1 MGSVLGLERPY
12 ISSLEESAMEGKD
25 EFCLEYGSATHLYL
39 VPSTL
44 QEERVDVIFCCS
56 FSWVRFL
63 HWFLISPMWS
73 ELFVLQ
79 VCVALSQNQ
88 CQGSKLLGSAGVS
101 QVTLPRDAEGSID
114 FSNYPF
120 RVSRS

>member
-1 MGSVLGLERPY
+1 MGSVLGIERPY
-12 ISSLEESAMEGKD
+12 ISSLEESAMEGNY

-44 QEERVDVIFCCS
+44 QEERVNEVFFMLLPFSVQIFA
-56 FSWVRFL
+56 
-63 HWFLISPMWS
+63 LIC
-73 ELFVLQ
+73 FFFLQ
-79 VCVALSQNQ
+79 VCVALSQHQ
-88 CQGSKLLGSAGVS
+88 CQGSKLLGSVGVS
-101 QVTLPRDAEGSID
+101 QVTLPRDADGSVD